1 MFKTKNSMQK
11 ISFYAGWLEKAIILL
26 MINLLI
32 VFIARWTQDKI
43 PVLKDLNFWFPWPL
57 NRDPITSFQV
67 DSLHYL
73 REMPFSNK
81 VLGFIAEGGLLVL
94 VLIGLFS
101 CVRLMRYFKSGEI
114 FSLRTISLLRKISM
128 LALVWAVYSPINTLL
143 LSVIAFHENT
153 EQRGLSMAYAS
164 DDALIK
170 LLFFGF
176 LLVITLML
184 QEGYHLK
191 SEQDLTV

>member
-1 MFKTKNSMQK
+1 MFKKKNSMQK
-11 ISFYAGWLEKAIILL
+11 ISFYAGLLEKVIIFL
-26 MINLLI
+26 MGALVIT
-32 VFIARWTQDKI
+32 FIAKWTQDKI
-43 PVLKDLNFWFPWPL
+43 PVLKDLNFWYPSSV

-73 REMPFSNK
+73 REMSLRNR
-81 VLGFIAEGGLLVL
+81 VLGFIAEGGLLML

-101 CVRLMRYFKSGEI
+101 CVKLMRYFKSGEI

-164 DDALIK
+164 DDAMIK

>member
-1 MFKTKNSMQK
+1 M
-11 ISFYAGWLEKAIILL
+11 
-26 MINLLI
+26 
-32 VFIARWTQDKI
+32 QDKI
-43 PVLKDLNFWFPWPL
+43 PVLKDLNFWYPSSV
-57 NRDPITSFQV
+57 NRDPIASFQV

-73 REMPFSNK
+73 REMPLGNR
-81 VLGFIAEGGLLVL
+81 VLGFIAEGGLLAL

-101 CVRLMRYFKSGEI
+101 CMKLMRYFKSGEI

-128 LALVWAVYSPINTLL
+128 LALVWAVYSPLNTLL

-164 DDALIK
+164 DDAMIK